1 MRVLI
6 FAGPTRA
13 GSGAQ
18 PPRRQFGLSA
28 YQAVR
33 SIGVTLAIMALAA
46 CTQTAPKPVRTVEPI
61 PLAFSAEGGAP
72 LPDRWWEHLGDED
85 LSTLVERAL
94 AGSPTLRQSWDRLR
108 QARAALRVERADELP
123 SVDFNG
129 QGRNRF
135 TEDTN
140 LGDDYTLGLA
150 ASYELDLWGRVRAA
164 SAASAFDLH
173 AREADVLTAAIT
185 LSAEVAE
192 NWYTLV
198 EQRAIRDLRRAQIET
213 NEQVLDLTE
222 FRFRQGQAALADV
235 LRQRQLVE
243 QRQGELED
251 NLSEI
256 SVRQNAI
263 AVLAGRAPGT
273 PELPGRARFGTL
285 PPLPATGLPIE
296 LLRRRPDVREAFLAI
311 QAADARV
318 AVAIAEQ
325 YPRFDLTADYS
336 TSATRL
342 DDLFSNWLLSLATQV
357 VAPVFDAGRRAAEV
371 ERQRALVSEALN
383 VYEDTVLQ
391 ALREVEDALVRER
404 RQRAK
409 LESLLRQRGLA
420 DQVVERLTDRYT
432 QGQEDFLD
440 VLNAL
445 ITQQDVARQVI
456 TARRQLQ
463 GFRID
468 LARALA
474 GGWEMTAPETRR
486 LDAEAGET

>member
-1 MRVLI
+1 M
-6 FAGPTRA
+6 G
-13 GSGAQ
+13 
-18 PPRRQFGLSA
+18 
-28 YQAVR
+28 
-33 SIGVTLAIMALAA
+33 LAA
-46 CTQTAPKPVRTVEPI
+46 CTQPAPKPVRTAEPV
-61 PLAFSAEGGAP
+61 PPAFSASGGAP
-72 LPDRWWEHLGDED
+72 LPARWWQHLGDED
-85 LSTLVERAL
+85 LSPIIERAL
-94 AGSPTLRQSWDRLR
+94 AASPTLRQSWDRLR

-123 SVDFNG
+123 SLDLNA

-135 TEDTN
+135 TDERN
-140 LGDDYTLGLA
+140 LGDDYTFGLA

-164 SAASAFDLH
+164 SAASAFDLQ
-173 AREADVLTAAIT
+173 AREADVQTAAIT

-192 NWYTLV
+192 NWYALV
-198 EQRAIRDLRRAQIET
+198 EQRAIRDLRREQIDT

-222 FRFRQGQAALADV
+222 FRFRQGQAVLADV

-243 QRQGELED
+243 QRKGELED

-256 SVRQNAI
+256 AVRKNAI
-263 AVLAGRAPGT
+263 AVLEGRAPGT
-273 PELPGRARFGTL
+273 PDLPGRARFASL

-325 YPRFDLTADYS
+325 YPRFDLTADYTS
-336 TSATRL
+336 TAMRL
-342 DDLFSNWLLSLATQV
+342 DDLFSSWLLSLAANVT
-357 VAPVFDAGRRAAEV
+357 APIFDSGRRAAEV

-383 VYEDTVLQ
+383 AYEDTVLQ

-409 LESLLRQRGLA
+409 LQSLLRQRDLA
-420 DQVVERLTDRYT
+420 DQVVERLTERYT

-474 GGWEMTAPETRR
+474 GGWEMTAPEPRR
-486 LDAEAGET
+486 IVAAEAGGT